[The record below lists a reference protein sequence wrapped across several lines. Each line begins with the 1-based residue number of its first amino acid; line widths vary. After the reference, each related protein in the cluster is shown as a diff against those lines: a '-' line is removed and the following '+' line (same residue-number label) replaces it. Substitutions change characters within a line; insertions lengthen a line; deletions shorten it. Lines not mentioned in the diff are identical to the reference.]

1 MDRICNEALLRKVTT
16 PRAAAAHI
24 KNGMTVGFSG
34 FTVIGYPKVLPAE
47 LARRAE
53 EGEEL
58 GITVITGGNVGDQ
71 LDGVLARSGV
81 MKRRYGF
88 QGNRDL
94 RALANADRIQYVDT
108 HVSHGPY
115 LIKNGYLGKID
126 VAVIE
131 VAAIRADGSL
141 VLPFSVGIDDTLVK
155 YADKLIL
162 EVNEAIP
169 LEVEGMHD
177 ILTLERAPHT
187 QAIEIFKPD
196 DRVGSPYLPCD
207 PDKVAAV
214 ILTNCEDTNQDLPA
228 PTPDMEAIASHIVKF
243 LQSEVAAGRLPNP
256 LPPMQSGVGGVANAV
271 LSALARSELDHL
283 SVYTEVMQ
291 DAVVELIDAG
301 KVACASGTALTISPS
316 ARERFYAHIDDYK
329 GKIILRPQ
337 ELSNAPEVI
346 RRLSISANKL
356 LDEGGG
362 AEGARGGAA
371 GPVHRLCREGEA
383 GAGGSGRPR
392 SGAEAPGGHAG
403 HQEAVRQERHPQ
415 GDEPGGWRHGQRA
428 QPNDRRASGM
438 SGPYDDIIN
447 LPHPTSKRHPRMPI
461 RDRAAIFSPFAAL
474 SGHGAAIAETAR
486 LTEQKIELDEDT
498 KAELDRRQAVLLE
511 YMDERPEL
519 TVTWFQ
525 RDEKKDGGAYLTT
538 TGRLKK
544 LRELERSLVL
554 TDGTE
559 IPLEDVVTLES
570 DIFQTLM

>member
-1 MDRICNEALLRKVTT
+1 MILRLLHNEKYCGDLLQKKYRTVDHLTHRKVVNRGAEEQFRLENHH
-16 PRAAAAHI
+16 PAIVSRAQFAA
-24 KNGMTVGFSG
+24 VQ
-34 FTVIGYPKVLPAE
+34 AE

-196 DRVGSPYLPCD
+196 DRVGSPYLACD

-271 LSALARSELDHL
+271 LSALARSELEHL

-346 RRLSISANKL
+346 RRLSIIAMNTAIEVDLAGNVNSTHI
-356 LDEGGG
+356 G
-362 AEGARGGAA
+362 EGAVMNGI
-371 GPVHRLCREGEA
+371 
-383 GAGGSGRPR
+383 GGSGDYARN
-392 SGAEAPGGHAG
+392 SG
-403 HQEAVRQERHPQ
+403 
-415 GDEPGGWRHGQRA
+415 
-428 QPNDRRASGM
+428 
-438 SGPYDDIIN
+438 I
-447 LPHPTSKRHPRMPI
+447 
-461 RDRAAIFSPFAAL
+461 AIFSTASTAKD
-474 SGHGAAIAETAR
+474 GAISCIVPHVAHVDHTEHDTEIIV
-486 LTEQKIELDEDT
+486 TEQGLADLRGLTAYERAHVLIENCAHP
-498 KAELDRRQAVLLE
+498 KF
-511 YMDERPEL
+511 RP
-519 TVTWFQ
+519 
-525 RDEKKDGGAYLTT
+525 G
-538 TGRLKK
+538 
-544 LRELERSLVL
+544 LREYVEQAYAQSKAKHGIIRL
-554 TDGTE
+554 
-559 IPLEDVVTLES
+559 
-570 DIFQTLM
+570 

>member
-1 MDRICNEALLRKVTT
+1 
-16 PRAAAAHI
+16 
-24 KNGMTVGFSG
+24 MTVGFSG

-187 QAIEIFKPD
+187 QAIEILQAPTTGGPPPICPAT
-196 DRVGSPYLPCD
+196 RTRSPRSSSPTARTPTGSPRPHPRIWAWPMPRPYCQSSYRARWRP
-207 PDKVAAV
+207 AA
-214 ILTNCEDTNQDLPA
+214 C
-228 PTPDMEAIASHIVKF
+228 
-243 LQSEVAAGRLPNP
+243 PNP

-346 RRLSISANKL
+346 RRLSIIAMNTAIEVDLAGNVNSTHI
-356 LDEGGG
+356 G
-362 AEGARGGAA
+362 EGAVMNGI
-371 GPVHRLCREGEA
+371 
-383 GAGGSGRPR
+383 GGSGDYARN
-392 SGAEAPGGHAG
+392 SG
-403 HQEAVRQERHPQ
+403 
-415 GDEPGGWRHGQRA
+415 
-428 QPNDRRASGM
+428 
-438 SGPYDDIIN
+438 I
-447 LPHPTSKRHPRMPI
+447 
-461 RDRAAIFSPFAAL
+461 AIFSTASTAKD
-474 SGHGAAIAETAR
+474 GAISCIVPHVAHVDHTEHDTEIIV
-486 LTEQKIELDEDT
+486 TEQGLADLRGLTAYERAHVLIENCAHP
-498 KAELDRRQAVLLE
+498 KF
-511 YMDERPEL
+511 RP
-519 TVTWFQ
+519 
-525 RDEKKDGGAYLTT
+525 G
-538 TGRLKK
+538 
-544 LRELERSLVL
+544 LREYVEQAYAQSKAKHGIIRL
-554 TDGTE
+554 
-559 IPLEDVVTLES
+559 
-570 DIFQTLM
+570 

>member
-196 DRVGSPYLPCD
+196 DRVGSPYLACD

-271 LSALARSELDHL
+271 LSALARSELEHL

-316 ARERFYAHIDDYK
+316 ARERFYAHIDD
-329 GKIILRPQ
+329 
-337 ELSNAPEVI
+337 
-346 RRLSISANKL
+346 
-356 LDEGGG
+356 
-362 AEGARGGAA
+362 
-371 GPVHRLCREGEA
+371 
-383 GAGGSGRPR
+383 
-392 SGAEAPGGHAG
+392 
-403 HQEAVRQERHPQ
+403 
-415 GDEPGGWRHGQRA
+415 
-428 QPNDRRASGM
+428 
-438 SGPYDDIIN
+438 
-447 LPHPTSKRHPRMPI
+447 
-461 RDRAAIFSPFAAL
+461 
-474 SGHGAAIAETAR
+474 
-486 LTEQKIELDEDT
+486 
-498 KAELDRRQAVLLE
+498 
-511 YMDERPEL
+511 
-519 TVTWFQ
+519 
-525 RDEKKDGGAYLTT
+525 
-538 TGRLKK
+538 
-544 LRELERSLVL
+544 
-554 TDGTE
+554 
-559 IPLEDVVTLES
+559 
-570 DIFQTLM
+570 

>member
-196 DRVGSPYLPCD
+196 DRVGSPYLACD

-214 ILTNCEDTNQDLPA
+214 ILTN
-228 PTPDMEAIASHIVKF
+228 
-243 LQSEVAAGRLPNP
+243 
-256 LPPMQSGVGGVANAV
+256 
-271 LSALARSELDHL
+271 
-283 SVYTEVMQ
+283 
-291 DAVVELIDAG
+291 
-301 KVACASGTALTISPS
+301 
-316 ARERFYAHIDDYK
+316 
-329 GKIILRPQ
+329 
-337 ELSNAPEVI
+337 
-346 RRLSISANKL
+346 
-356 LDEGGG
+356 
-362 AEGARGGAA
+362 
-371 GPVHRLCREGEA
+371 
-383 GAGGSGRPR
+383 
-392 SGAEAPGGHAG
+392 
-403 HQEAVRQERHPQ
+403 
-415 GDEPGGWRHGQRA
+415 
-428 QPNDRRASGM
+428 
-438 SGPYDDIIN
+438 
-447 LPHPTSKRHPRMPI
+447 
-461 RDRAAIFSPFAAL
+461 
-474 SGHGAAIAETAR
+474 
-486 LTEQKIELDEDT
+486 
-498 KAELDRRQAVLLE
+498 
-511 YMDERPEL
+511 
-519 TVTWFQ
+519 
-525 RDEKKDGGAYLTT
+525 
-538 TGRLKK
+538 
-544 LRELERSLVL
+544 
-554 TDGTE
+554 
-559 IPLEDVVTLES
+559 
-570 DIFQTLM
+570 

>member
-34 FTVIGYPKVLPAE
+34 FTVIGYPKVLPVE

-94 RALANADRIQYVDT
+94 RALANADRIQYVDTHVSHGPYLIKNGYLGKIDVAVIEVAAIRADGSLVLPFSVGIDEYVDT

-346 RRLSISANKL
+346 RRLSIIAMNTAIEVDLAGNVNSTHI
-356 LDEGGG
+356 G
-362 AEGARGGAA
+362 EGAVMNGI
-371 GPVHRLCREGEA
+371 
-383 GAGGSGRPR
+383 GGSGDYARN
-392 SGAEAPGGHAG
+392 SG
-403 HQEAVRQERHPQ
+403 
-415 GDEPGGWRHGQRA
+415 
-428 QPNDRRASGM
+428 
-438 SGPYDDIIN
+438 I
-447 LPHPTSKRHPRMPI
+447 
-461 RDRAAIFSPFAAL
+461 AIFSTASTAKD
-474 SGHGAAIAETAR
+474 GAISCIVPHVAHVDHTEHDTEIIV
-486 LTEQKIELDEDT
+486 TEQGLADLRGLTAYERAHVLIENCAHP
-498 KAELDRRQAVLLE
+498 KF
-511 YMDERPEL
+511 RP
-519 TVTWFQ
+519 
-525 RDEKKDGGAYLTT
+525 G
-538 TGRLKK
+538 
-544 LRELERSLVL
+544 LREYVEQAYAQSKAKHGIIRL
-554 TDGTE
+554 
-559 IPLEDVVTLES
+559 
-570 DIFQTLM
+570 

>member
-34 FTVIGYPKVLPAE
+34 FTVIGYPKVLPVE

-177 ILTLERAPHT
+177 ILTLERAPT
-187 QAIEIFKPD
+187 P
-196 DRVGSPYLPCD
+196 RPLRSSSPTTGWAP
-207 PDKVAAV
+207 P
-214 ILTNCEDTNQDLPA
+214 IWPA
-228 PTPDMEAIASHIVKF
+228 TRTRSPRSSSPTARTPTRIS
-243 LQSEVAAGRLPNP
+243 P
-256 LPPMQSGVGGVANAV
+256 LPP
-271 LSALARSELDHL
+271 R
-283 SVYTEVMQ
+283 
-291 DAVVELIDAG
+291 IW
-301 KVACASGTALTISPS
+301 
-316 ARERFYAHIDDYK
+316 
-329 GKIILRPQ
+329 RPLPAI
-337 ELSNAPEVI
+337 LSNSYRAKWRPAVCPILCPPCSPVWAAWPTRCSPPWPAP
-346 RRLSISANKL
+346 SWS
-356 LDEGGG
+356 
-362 AEGARGGAA
+362 
-371 GPVHRLCREGEA
+371 
-383 GAGGSGRPR
+383 
-392 SGAEAPGGHAG
+392 
-403 HQEAVRQERHPQ
+403 
-415 GDEPGGWRHGQRA
+415 
-428 QPNDRRASGM
+428 
-438 SGPYDDIIN
+438 
-447 LPHPTSKRHPRMPI
+447 T
-461 RDRAAIFSPFAAL
+461 
-474 SGHGAAIAETAR
+474 
-486 LTEQKIELDEDT
+486 
-498 KAELDRRQAVLLE
+498 
-511 YMDERPEL
+511 
-519 TVTWFQ
+519 
-525 RDEKKDGGAYLTT
+525 
-538 TGRLKK
+538 
-544 LRELERSLVL
+544 
-554 TDGTE
+554 
-559 IPLEDVVTLES
+559 
-570 DIFQTLM
+570 

>member
-214 ILTNCEDTNQDLPA
+214 ILTNCEDTNQDSPA

-329 GKIILRPQ
+329 GKYHPPAPGAQQRPRGDPPPEHHRHEHRHRGGSGGQRQLHPHRRGGRHERHRRLRRLRPQ
-337 ELSNAPEVI
+337 LGYRHFLHRLHRQGRRHLLYCAP
-346 RRLSISANKL
+346 RGPRGSH
-356 LDEGGG
+356 
-362 AEGARGGAA
+362 GARHRDHRHRA
-371 GPVHRLCREGEA
+371 GP
-383 GAGGSGRPR
+383 GGS
-392 SGAEAPGGHAG
+392 AG
-403 HQEAVRQERHPQ
+403 PD
-415 GDEPGGWRHGQRA
+415 GLRA
-428 QPNDRRASGM
+428 
-438 SGPYDDIIN
+438 GPCPD
-447 LPHPTSKRHPRMPI
+447 
-461 RDRAAIFSPFAAL
+461 
-474 SGHGAAIAETAR
+474 
-486 LTEQKIELDEDT
+486 
-498 KAELDRRQAVLLE
+498 
-511 YMDERPEL
+511 
-519 TVTWFQ
+519 
-525 RDEKKDGGAYLTT
+525 
-538 TGRLKK
+538 
-544 LRELERSLVL
+544 
-554 TDGTE
+554 
-559 IPLEDVVTLES
+559 
-570 DIFQTLM
+570 